1 MNLYRIINHLPS
13 LLFLRVA
20 VMAALAASSAAA
32 QADTG
37 TDKSESAEVLRK
49 RIDELEATQK
59 QMQEKIDALSQAG
72 AAADAQAAPPADP
85 TDHTHTLGPVQFQG
99 FSDFDYGRAWFE
111 KLPVTGLAG
120 SPQSFTIGDFDL
132 FTNMKISERWSVLG
146 ELLVTSD
153 ETNEFSV
160 ELDRFLFTYRHN
172 QYFKISFGRF
182 STALGYY
189 TNAFH
194 RAQYFQTGVGR
205 PIMYSDEDNGGIL
218 PVHNVGVTATGK
230 IPSGSLGLNW
240 VAEVA
245 NGRSAEPNTVPVQNF
260 VDQNNGKALNLAA
273 YIKPDWLR
281 GFETGFSVY
290 RDTLHP
296 SLGSI
301 GEIILSAHAV
311 YVGSKLEWLNE
322 GSLLRHD
329 LQAASRVYHSTTSY
343 SQASWA
349 FGKTRPYVRY
359 DYQNVPSTE
368 PIFGD
373 LPGSLGGSLAGSLA
387 RWGPSIGVNRRISD
401 YVALKLQ
408 YGRLSQ
414 RYVPTANGFTAQLAL
429 AF

>member
-1 MNLYRIINHLPS
+1 MCSVNCDREPIWRFARNLLTY
-13 LLFLRVA
+13 FA
-20 VMAALAASSAAA
+20 
-32 QADTG
+32 G
-37 TDKSESAEVLRK
+37 TLIAGILVGL
-49 RIDELEATQK
+49 
-59 QMQEKIDALSQAG
+59 ALSA
-72 AAADAQAAPPADP
+72 
-85 TDHTHTLGPVQFQG
+85 
-99 FSDFDYGRAWFE
+99 
-111 KLPVTGLAG
+111 
-120 SPQSFTIGDFDL
+120 
-132 FTNMKISERWSVLG
+132 
-146 ELLVTSD
+146 
-153 ETNEFSV
+153 
-160 ELDRFLFTYRHN
+160 
-172 QYFKISFGRF
+172 
-182 STALGYY
+182 
-189 TNAFH
+189 
-194 RAQYFQTGVGR
+194 
-205 PIMYSDEDNGGIL
+205 
-218 PVHNVGVTATGK
+218 
-230 IPSGSLGLNW
+230 
-240 VAEVA
+240 
-245 NGRSAEPNTVPVQNF
+245 SACTWNPHV
-260 VDQNNGKALNLAA
+260 
-273 YIKPDWLR
+273 R
-281 GFETGFSVY
+281 CFSVY